1 MRRCA
6 LTAVTTL
13 LLWLAP
19 LQAWG
24 LTWTYSQAVSSQAP
38 QQADAT
44 AAECT
49 LAQLRY
55 IGSHNSYKQQL
66 PDAWYQRVEALG
78 VPTAALHYQHPPL
91 TTQLNM
97 GLRLLELDILA
108 DPKGGLYQPAQ
119 DVLALTSLHALAT
132 PGFKVLHLPG
142 VDMASHCPLLAD
154 CVSELASWS
163 RQHPAH
169 APVLVLI
176 NIRERAVQPT
186 GRTLAT
192 PALSES
198 TRDAVDGAV
207 PAFVPPVHW
216 QAADFA
222 ALDAQLRASFG
233 QALLTPAQVR
243 RQGMSLAA
251 SIQQFGWPTLQ
262 SSRGK
267 WLFVLDA
274 ELEQLQRYQAATEPH
289 LAEATPAA
297 VSSTTANSGSATL
310 AAVDATAQT
319 GSVMFGSWPLT
330 HPNAGI
336 MVLNDPIDQADAIQ
350 QALRLGFLV
359 RTRSDDALQLTP
371 ARVASALQSGA
382 QFISSDFYAGAPQG
396 QPDQQVQWPDTAAVT
411 APAARH
417 PAATTARP
425 MALEN
430 PRLSQGRCPE

>member
-1 MRRCA
+1 MMRRGV
-6 LTAVTTL
+6 LTAATSL
-13 LLWLAP
+13 LPVL
-19 LQAWG
+19 AWG
-24 LTWTYSQAVSSQAP
+24 LAWTSSQAP
-38 QQADAT
+38 QQADAS
-44 AAECT
+44 AADCT

-66 PDAWYQRVEALG
+66 PDAWYQRVQALG

-154 CVSELASWS
+154 CLSELASWS

-198 TRDAVDGAV
+198 TRDAVDGVV
-207 PAFVPPVHW
+207 PAFVPPVRW

-233 QALLTPAQVR
+233 PALLTPAQVR

-251 SIQQFGWPTLQ
+251 SIQQFGWPTLE

-289 LAEATPAA
+289 LAEATPDA
-297 VSSTTANSGSATL
+297 VASTTANSGSAKL
-310 AAVDATAQT
+310 AAVDAKAQT
-319 GSVMFGSWPLT
+319 DSVMFGSWPLA

-336 MVLNDPIDQADAIQ
+336 VVLNDPIAQADAIQ

-359 RTRSDDALQLTP
+359 RTRSDDALQLTL

-396 QPDQQVQWPDTAAVT
+396 QPDRQVQWPNTAPVT

-425 MALEN
+425 MAPEH
-430 PRLSQGRCPE
+430 PQLSQWRCPQ

>member
-1 MRRCA
+1 MMRRCV
-6 LTAVTTL
+6 LTAATAL
-13 LLWLAP
+13 SLWLAP
-19 LQAWG
+19 LLAWG
-24 LTWTYSQAVSSQAP
+24 LAWTSSQAP

-44 AAECT
+44 AAQCT

-78 VPTAALHYQHPPL
+78 VPTAALRYQHPPL

-97 GLRLLELDILA
+97 GLRLLELDILT
-108 DPKGGLYQPAQ
+108 DPKGGLYLPAQ

-132 PGFKVLHLPG
+132 PGFKVLHLPD

-154 CVSELASWS
+154 CLSELASWS

-186 GRTLAT
+186 GRTLTT
-192 PALSES
+192 PAISKPQ
-198 TRDAVDGAV
+198 R
-207 PAFVPPVHW
+207 W

-233 QALLTPAQVR
+233 HALLTPAQVR

-251 SIQQFGWPTLQ
+251 SIQQFGWPTLE

-274 ELEQLQRYQAATEPH
+274 ELEQLQRYQAATETH
-289 LAEATPAA
+289 LAEATPDA
-297 VSSTTANSGSATL
+297 VSSTTANSGSAKL
-310 AAVDATAQT
+310 AAVDASAQT
-319 GSVMFGSWPLT
+319 GSVMFGSWPLA

-336 MVLNDPIDQADAIQ
+336 VVLNDPIAQADAIQ

-359 RTRSDDALQLTP
+359 RTRSDDALQLKP

-396 QPDQQVQWPDTAAVT
+396 QPDRQVQWPDTATVT

-425 MALEN
+425 MAPEH
-430 PRLSQGRCPE
+430 PQLSQWRCPQ

>member
-1 MRRCA
+1 MRRGV
-6 LTAVTTL
+6 LTAATSL

-19 LQAWG
+19 LLAWG
-24 LTWTYSQAVSSQAP
+24 LAWTSSQAP

-44 AAECT
+44 AAACT

-119 DVLALTSLHALAT
+119 DVLALTSLHALAI
-132 PGFKVLHLPG
+132 PGFKVLHLPD

-154 CVSELASWS
+154 CLSELASWS

-192 PALSES
+192 DAISKRPL
-198 TRDAVDGAV
+198 DAVDGAV
-207 PAFVPPVHW
+207 PAFVQPVRW

-233 QALLTPAQVR
+233 HELLTPAQVR

-251 SIQQFGWPTLQ
+251 SIQQFGWPTLE

-289 LAEATPAA
+289 LAEATPDA
-297 VSSTTANSGSATL
+297 VSSTTANSGSAKL
-310 AAVDATAQT
+310 AAVDATAPT
-319 GSVMFGSWPLT
+319 DSVMFGSWPLA

-336 MVLNDPIDQADAIQ
+336 VVLNDPIAQADAIQ

>member
-1 MRRCA
+1 MMRRGV
-6 LTAVTTL
+6 LTAGSSL

-19 LQAWG
+19 LLAWG
-24 LTWTYSQAVSSQAP
+24 LAWTSSQAP

-44 AAECT
+44 AAACT

-78 VPTAALHYQHPPL
+78 VPTAALRYQHPPL
-91 TTQLNM
+91 SMQLTM
-97 GLRLLELDILA
+97 GLRLLELDLLA
-108 DPKGGLYQPAQ
+108 DPKGGLYQSPRPAT
-119 DVLALTSLHALAT
+119 LTSEQSKAWAT
-132 PGFKVLHLPG
+132 PGVKVLHLPD

-154 CVSELASWS
+154 CLSELASWS

-192 PALSES
+192 QAISK
-198 TRDAVDGAV
+198 
-207 PAFVPPVHW
+207 PPRW

-233 QALLTPAQVR
+233 HALLTPAQVR
-243 RQGMSLAA
+243 RPGMSLAA
-251 SIQQFGWPTLQ
+251 SIQQFGWPTLE

-274 ELEQLQRYQAATEPH
+274 ELEQLQRYQMATEPH
-289 LAEATPAA
+289 LAVAA
-297 VSSTTANSGSATL
+297 SGAASSTAANTHSATL

-319 GSVMFGSWPLT
+319 GSVMFGSWPLA

-336 MVLNDPIDQADAIQ
+336 VVLNDPISQADAIQ

-359 RTRSDDALQLTP
+359 RTRSDDALQLKP

-396 QPDQQVQWPDTAAVT
+396 QPDTQVQWPGRRTDSEQAGDSVS
-411 APAARH
+411 RH
-417 PAATTARP
+417 PALTNSRP
-425 MALEN
+425 MGQEN
-430 PRLSQGRCPE
+430 LQLSQWRCP